1 MFKTLLHTLVFT
13 ALTLPG
19 FAAWAAVERETF
31 ELVVSIPTTEFH
43 VLPVD
48 PQLVER
54 EQPMLFSTLTSGL
67 LPLRANYEVKNING
81 AIGARLGQEAYLSNG
96 RERIDLQ
103 VKFNNVQLA
112 LDSAQVV
119 SAAEARPGRRVGL
132 EIIAIKTD
140 EEYAPG
146 DYYGTVHMVF
156 DAIAP

>member
-1 MFKTLLHTLVFT
+1 MFKTLIHTLLFT
-13 ALTLPG
+13 TLALPSM
-19 FAAWAAVERETF
+19 AAWGAEERETF
-31 ELVVSIPTTEFH
+31 ELFVTIPTIDFH

-54 EQPMLFSTLTSGL
+54 EQPMLFSSLTAGL
-67 LPLRANYEVKNING
+67 IPLRTNYEVKNING
-81 AIGARLGQEAYLSNG
+81 AIGARLDQEAYLSNG
-96 RERIDLQ
+96 RERIDLR
-103 VKFNNVQLA
+103 VLFNNVELT

-132 EIIAIKTD
+132 EIIAVKTA

>member
-1 MFKTLLHTLVFT
+1 MFKTLIHTLLFT
-13 ALTLPG
+13 TLALPSM
-19 FAAWAAVERETF
+19 AAWGAEERETF
-31 ELVVSIPTTEFH
+31 ELFVTIPTIDFH

-54 EQPMLFSTLTSGL
+54 EQPMLFSSLTAGL
-67 LPLRANYEVKNING
+67 IPLRANYEVKNVNG
-81 AIGARLGQEAYLSNG
+81 AIGARLDQEAYLSNG
-96 RERIDLQ
+96 RERIDLR
-103 VKFNNVQLA
+103 VLFNNVELT

-132 EIIAIKTD
+132 EIIAVKTA

>member
-1 MFKTLLHTLVFT
+1 MFKTLLHTLIFT
-13 ALTLPG
+13 TLALPSL
-19 FAAWAAVERETF
+19 AAWGAVERETF
-31 ELVVSIPTTEFH
+31 ELFVAIPTTEFH

-81 AIGARLGQEAYLSNG
+81 AIGARLGEEAYLSNG

-103 VKFNNVQLA
+103 VRFNNVQLT

-132 EIIAIKTD
+132 EIIAVKTA

-146 DYYGTVHMVF
+146 DYFGTVHMVF